1 MAGAPKGNKN
11 AKGNKGGT
19 PVTKYKPIFAAAAKK
34 LCELGATNADLAIA
48 FEVALSTIWQWQSAH
63 VEFIESCRVGKS
75 HADERIKQSFFQRAA
90 GYDYKAEKLFQA
102 GGRVIRTNITQHVPA
117 DVSAGKFWLINRC
130 RAEFLDE
137 EDVVND
143 IGPRLASL
151 MTQVSG
157 NRFMPTEPERAIS
170 APEPMIEGE
179 CGVVT
184 EPTE

>member
-1 MAGAPKGNKN
+1 MAGAPQGTKT

-19 PVTKYKPIFAAAAKK
+19 PASKYHKSFPGVAKK

-48 FEVALSTIWQWQSAH
+48 FDVVLATIWNWQISH
-63 VEFIESCRVGKS
+63 VEFNESCRVGKS

-90 GYDYKAEKLFQA
+90 GYEYKAEKVFQNE
-102 GGRVIRTNITQHVPA
+102 GRIIRTNITQHVPA

-130 RAEFLDE
+130 RAEFRDE
-137 EDVVND
+137 QDVIND
-143 IGPRLASL
+143 FRPRLMTL
-151 MTQVSG
+151 MQQVSG
-157 NRFMPTEPERAIS
+157 NRFMPKEPERAIA